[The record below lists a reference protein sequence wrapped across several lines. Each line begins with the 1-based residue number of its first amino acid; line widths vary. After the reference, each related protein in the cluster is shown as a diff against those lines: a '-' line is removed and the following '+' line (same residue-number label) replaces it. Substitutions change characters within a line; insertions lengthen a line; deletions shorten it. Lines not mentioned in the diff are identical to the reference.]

1 MKPETAQATNI
12 RPNKEL
18 LQVFLDNQDKFTQGL
33 CLWAFDLYENGL
45 FITRDEMEY
54 IDEMIYRDPN
64 YCPIGF
70 MWPSGQIQPRIDWL
84 KEKLTKQKED
94 EEEGI
99 TQRD

>member
-1 MKPETAQATNI
+1 MKTETAQATNI

-18 LQVFLDNQDKFTQGL
+18 LQVFLDNQGLFFDGL
-33 CLWAFDLYENGL
+33 CNWISALKCKGIITEDEYD
-45 FITRDEMEY
+45 FIYD
-54 IDEMIYRDPN
+54 MIEKYPD
-64 YCPIGF
+64 YFGF
-70 MWPSGQIQPRIDWL
+70 QYMWPSGQIQPRIDWL